1 MKKVGMHV
9 HSCVSDGK
17 DRPSLLIRKAVQE
30 NLSAVCLTDHDLY
43 HGIEEFQAE
52 AKKYGLK
59 TIPAMEVSAHWQN
72 RSFVHLLAYGIDYPG
87 KELLLR
93 ESLRKNWEAHD
104 AEYDEIMERLVMRY
118 SVNFSR
124 ETIKEKIG
132 QMGPVNFVL
141 PTIRFLEG
149 YLGIEKGEFK
159 RFAFDD
165 RYTFENPVL
174 QGLYLSIEEAMEL
187 IKSAG
192 GKAVLA
198 HPGMFST
205 YTIAGGTSVKDFEE
219 LFFSLVDL
227 GLSGIETY
235 YPNHAREQTEY
246 FEDLALRCCLWKT
259 AGSDYHG
266 EYKPNCGMSMPGMSY
281 EDFLRFKDFCER

>member
-1 MKKVGMHV
+1 MK
-9 HSCVSDGK
+9 
-17 DRPSLLIRKAVQE
+17 RL
-30 NLSAVCLTDHDLY
+30 
-43 HGIEEFQAE
+43 AE
-52 AKKYGLK
+52 
-59 TIPAMEVSAHWQN
+59 
-72 RSFVHLLAYGIDYPG
+72 
-87 KELLLR
+87 
-93 ESLRKNWEAHD
+93 
-104 AEYDEIMERLVMRY
+104 RY

-124 ETIKEKIG
+124 ETIKEKTG
-132 QMGPVNFVL
+132 QLGPINFVL

-165 RYTFENPVL
+165 RYTYENAVL
-174 QGLYLSIEEAMEL
+174 QGLYLSVEEAMEL

-205 YTIAGGTSVKDFEE
+205 YTVAGGTSVKDFEE
-219 LFFSLVDL
+219 LFFFLADL

-235 YPNHAREQTEY
+235 YPNHTREQTEY
-246 FEDLALRCCLWKT
+246 FEDLALRCRLWKT
-259 AGSDYHG
+259 AVSDYHG

-281 EDFLRFKDFCER
+281 KDFLRF

>member
-1 MKKVGMHV
+1 MKKVGMHI

-17 DRPSLLIRKAVQE
+17 DRPSVLIEKAVQDG
-30 NLSAVCLTDHDLY
+30 LSAVCLTDHDLY
-43 HGIEEFQAE
+43 HGIDEFQTE
-52 AKKYGLK
+52 AAKYDPK
-59 TIPAMEVSAHWQN
+59 TMPAMEVSAHWQN
-72 RSFVHLLAYGIDYPG
+72 RSYVHLLAYGIDFPG
-87 KELLLR
+87 KEPLLR
-93 ESLRKNWEAHD
+93 ETLGKNWEAHNGV
-104 AEYDEIMERLVMRY
+104 YDEIMKRLAVCY

-124 ETIKEKIG
+124 ETIKKKIG
-132 QMGPVNFVL
+132 QMGPINFVL
-141 PTIRFLEG
+141 PTIKFLEG

-159 RFAFDD
+159 RFAYDN

-174 QGLYLSIEEAMEL
+174 QGLYLSVEEAMEL

-192 GKAVLA
+192 AKAVLA
-198 HPGMFST
+198 HPGMFET
-205 YTIAGGTSVKDFEE
+205 YTIAGGKSAKDFEE
-219 LFFSLVDL
+219 LFFFLVDL

-235 YPNHAREQTEY
+235 YPNHDREQTEY
-246 FEDLALRCCLWKT
+246 FEDLALRCRLWKT

>member
-17 DRPSLLIRKAVQE
+17 DKPSALIRKAVQDG
-30 NLSAVCLTDHDLY
+30 LSAVCLTDHDLY
-43 HGIEEFQAE
+43 HGIDEFQTE
-52 AKKYGLK
+52 AKKYDLK

-72 RSFVHLLAYGIDYPG
+72 RSYVHFLAYGIDIAR
-87 KELLLR
+87 KELVLR

-104 AEYDEIMERLVMRY
+104 GVYDEIMKRLVVRY

-124 ETIKEKIG
+124 ETIKKKTG
-132 QMGPVNFVL
+132 QLGPINFVL

-149 YLGIEKGEFK
+149 YLGIEKGDFK
-159 RFAFDD
+159 RFAFDN

-174 QGLYLSIEEAMEL
+174 QGLYLSVEEAMEL

-205 YTIAGGTSVKDFEE
+205 YTIAGGTGVKDFEE
-219 LFFSLVDL
+219 LFFFLVDL

>member
-17 DRPSLLIRKAVQE
+17 DRPSVLVRKAVQE
-30 NLSAVCLTDHDLY
+30 GLSAVCLTDHDLY
-43 HGIEEFQAE
+43 HGIDEFQTE
-52 AKKYGLK
+52 ARKYDLK

-72 RSFVHLLAYGIDYPG
+72 RSYVHFLAYGIDITS
-87 KELLLR
+87 KESVLV
-93 ESLRKNWEAHD
+93 ESLRKNWEAHNGV
-104 AEYDEIMERLVMRY
+104 YDEIMERLVERY

-124 ETIKEKIG
+124 EAIKKEIG
-132 QMGPVNFVL
+132 QLGPINFVL

-159 RFAFDD
+159 KFAFAN
-165 RYTFENPVL
+165 RYTFENAVL
-174 QGLYLSIEEAMEL
+174 QGLYLSVEEAMEL

-205 YTIAGGTSVKDFEE
+205 YTVAGETSVKDFEE
-219 LFFSLVDL
+219 LFFFLVDL

-235 YPNHAREQTEY
+235 YPNHDREQTGY
-246 FEDLALRCCLWKT
+246 FEDLAQRCRLWKT